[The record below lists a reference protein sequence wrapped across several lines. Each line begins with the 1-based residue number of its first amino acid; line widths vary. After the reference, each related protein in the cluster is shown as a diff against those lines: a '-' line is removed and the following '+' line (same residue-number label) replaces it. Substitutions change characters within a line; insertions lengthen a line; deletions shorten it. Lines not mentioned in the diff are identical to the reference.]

1 MEEYIYIYI
10 YLYLYL
16 FIDSFIYIY
25 THSKLNLALASFFQI
40 LFLFFIESVV
50 SLLIIF
56 VREGR
61 VLGKQWVWQITDG
74 HLRE

>member
-10 YLYLYL
+10 YK

-25 THSKLNLALASFFQI
+25 IYIHTQNLLRLWLPSFKFIFYFLLNQL
-40 LFLFFIESVV
+40 V
-50 SLLIIF
+50 SLLIVS